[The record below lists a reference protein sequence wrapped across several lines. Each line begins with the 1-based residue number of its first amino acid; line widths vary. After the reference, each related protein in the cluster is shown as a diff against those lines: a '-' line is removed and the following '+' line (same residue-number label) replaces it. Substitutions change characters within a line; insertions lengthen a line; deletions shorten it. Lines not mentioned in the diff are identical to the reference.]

1 MTPPRK
7 WSHGPVPFACQ
18 LSEHV
23 KRESRFRP
31 ARRGLGASSELARA
45 YEASFSSRTTIDF
58 DVGVLLT
65 SAVESSGTSTFV
77 SG

>member
-1 MTPPRK
+1 MEGSRE
-7 WSHGPVPFACQ
+7 WAE
-18 LSEHV
+18 EHV
-23 KRESRFRP
+23 HPCVSRGVSHQGPDRCAGAVP
-31 ARRGLGASSELARA
+31 GRSRRRYTGPDAGSK
-45 YEASFSSRTTIDF
+45 RTTTDF